1 MPPAPTSIYRS
12 TKALLLAQPGQYFTS
27 EAVRDAL
34 KLKDTSKRVRISKT
48 LSTLAKV
55 KSNRIERRQN
65 DQGRYEYAFLGQPG
79 SESRPRSNA
88 SRSRSIRTR
97 QRRTSSAVQPAQ
109 RTSSSIKRVAN
120 FLRAYLELS
129 PDEQRD
135 AYDWLKEQ
143 IG

>member
-1 MPPAPTSIYRS
+1 MPPAPTSIYKS

-27 EAVRDAL
+27 EAVREAL
-34 KLKDTSKRVRISKT
+34 KLKDSNKRVRISKT

-65 DQGRYEYAFLGQPG
+65 DQGRYEYAFVEQPQA
-79 SESRPRSNA
+79 ESTTSSPASRAGIRRSRRRPAAAVVQQTPRS
-88 SRSRSIRTR
+88 T
-97 QRRTSSAVQPAQ
+97 
-109 RTSSSIKRVAN
+109 IKRVAN

-135 AYDWLKEQ
+135 AYEWLREQ
-143 IG
+143 TQ